1 MNLKAT
7 IFLIA
12 VTALMMGSACAAGI
26 GDFQIDKNYKNAVE
40 NDYYTINLDDG
51 ENSGIAVFKNVDDDS
66 YDNITDDDQYDNL
79 VKDDGRDYLTADDD
93 FELDKKSDNTAEFKD
108 IDDANHGIVEVVKK
122 DGEEYIVVFFAK
134 DSSDIKNSDLS
145 KSLETFNKDND
156 VKAVEF

>member
-7 IFLIA
+7 IFLIGA
-12 VTALMMGSACAAGI
+12 LALMMGSACAAGI
-26 GDFQIDKNYKNAVE
+26 SDFQIAKDYKNVIE

-51 ENSGIAVFKNVDDDS
+51 ENSGIAVFKNVNDDA
-66 YDNITDDDQYDNL
+66 YDDLADDDQYDNL

-93 FELDKKSDNTAEFKD
+93 YQLDKKSDNTAEFND
-108 IDDANHGIVEVVKK
+108 TDDANHGIVEVVKK

-134 DSSDIKNSDLS
+134 DTSDVKNSDLS